1 MDPNAARDSR
11 YNLNYSMS
19 MMSETPEIYGNPNV
33 SLARPPSGGLVGQV
47 MSRGGGLMSAGN
59 GPQCGAGGGGGGG
72 GGGGSLSR
80 GIKRANSDCYDDGR
94 QMVGSQGLTGLEGCN
109 VGSDVVDESYTSL
122 QPKKSP
128 PSNGKKTKGRVKIKM
143 EYIDNKLRRYTTFS
157 KRKTGIMKKAYE
169 LSTLTGTQ
177 VMLLV
182 ASETGHVY
190 TFATR
195 KLQPMITSE
204 AGKALIQT
212 CLNSPDPPTGSSGDQ
227 RMSATGF
234 EETEL
239 SYNIGDED
247 SKDDR
252 SPMSSGSD
260 TEDYSPPDSPPGPSC
275 SNSKIPNETII
286 NSNNHSVSIAPQTSS
301 SSTSTSTPSSSS
313 LSSIAAQ
320 AAAQAAANSNKLSI
334 LEEQYKQQ
342 QQALQQHQ
350 QQQQQQQQ
358 HQQSQVTSNVIYPAT
373 ALANLPQDVLV
384 RLLQSGQIQ
393 LHNEDG
399 GQQFITIPL
408 SLMST
413 LKPDPKNANGNQNH
427 PAQPI
432 NAKSNTSNARSS
444 SSPASS
450 SSTSTA
456 GRRPPQSKDVTI
468 KAEVDD

>member
-247 SKDDR
+247 SKVR
-252 SPMSSGSD
+252 QLVYGH
-260 TEDYSPPDSPPGPSC
+260 G
-275 SNSKIPNETII
+275 
-286 NSNNHSVSIAPQTSS
+286 HHGHAHLGHPQTGHYGLDQ
-301 SSTSTSTPSSSS
+301 S
-313 LSSIAAQ
+313 LM
-320 AAAQAAANSNKLSI
+320 
-334 LEEQYKQQ
+334 QQ
-342 QQALQQHQ
+342 P
-350 QQQQQQQQ
+350 
-358 HQQSQVTSNVIYPAT
+358 YP
-373 ALANLPQDVLV
+373 V
-384 RLLQSGQIQ
+384 SGQ
-393 LHNEDG
+393 G
-399 GQQFITIPL
+399 SPL
-408 SLMST
+408 SHAQSYPPHSGHSHHSHIPHHSHTAHMSH
-413 LKPDPKNANGNQNH
+413 AH
-427 PAQPI
+427 AQ
-432 NAKSNTSNARSS
+432 R
-444 SSPASS
+444 
-450 SSTSTA
+450 
-456 GRRPPQSKDVTI
+456 
-468 KAEVDD
+468 